1 MPPLKLLRQ
10 ERFAQLYVEL
20 GNASEAYRQA
30 YKYTGKNADI
40 NAHQI
45 LVRPSLNTRV
55 AEIRRQKEEKAG
67 LSKDEAIKL
76 LGQIARHGERESDRI
91 AAMDK
96 IGKWCGWD
104 QPTKVVVS
112 ADPFTDYLRQM
123 RQVLLLRD
131 QKLAAVTLP
140 PAEQWSRRGHNIR

>member
-1 MPPLKLLRQ
+1 MSALKRIRQ

-30 YKYTGKNADI
+30 YNYKGDNADV
-40 NAHQI
+40 NAHRT
-45 LVRPSLNTRV
+45 LVSAGIAARV
-55 AEIRRQKEEKAG
+55 AEIRREVEGKTG
-67 LSKDEAIKL
+67 LTKDEAIKL

-104 QPTKVVVS
+104 QPTKIVVS
-112 ADPFTDYLRQM
+112 ADPFTDYLQEM
-123 RQVLLLRD
+123 RQVPLLRD
-131 QKLAAVTLP
+131 EKSAAFDPFRTSRTDRP
-140 PAEQWSRRGHNIR
+140 PLTG